1 MKKIFLISLLFVIS
15 NIFSQ
20 ETGSITGA
28 VVDLEIGNE
37 PVLFADVQLKNTDKN
52 TQTNFHGNFE
62 FTNLEIGNYI
72 VVVNFLGYETVQI
85 PVQVTHEKVS
95 KINIGLKSK
104 LISLTAI
111 SESDIVMSEKI
122 KK

>member
-15 NIFSQ
+15 NMFSQ

-104 LISLTAI
+104 LIPLTAI